1 MLSSTPPQNASAGP
15 AGMATV
21 SCGNRNCELFQ
32 ALFRA
37 SVNHNEGQTSGTV
50 LRWDTRALLLG
61 FK

>member
-1 MLSSTPPQNASAGP
+1 
-15 AGMATV
+15 V
-21 SCGNRNCELFQ
+21 SFGKRNCEMFQ

-37 SVNHNEGQTSGTV
+37 SVNHNEGQTCQTV